1 MVEENSK
8 LEYYGNEILY
18 LDSQLDSWYKF
29 DEKFK
34 IAFDMRMDSLK
45 NSTNQSFMKRHY
57 TDSTTFN
64 PVDNY
69 GRVDALMWLSYSDA
83 EKKKILDKDLED
95 YFKV

>member
-1 MVEENSK
+1 MVVENSK
-8 LEYYGNEILY
+8 LEYYRNEILY

-45 NSTNQSFMKRHY
+45 NSTDTSFMKRHY

-83 EKKKILDKDLED
+83 EKKNILDKDLED

>member
-8 LEYYGNEILY
+8 SDYYKDEIISLE
-18 LDSQLDSWYKF
+18 SQLDSWYAF
-29 DEKFK
+29 DERFK
-34 IAFDMRMDSLK
+34 TVVESRMESL
-45 NSTNQSFMKRHY
+45 TNTTDKIFMKQHY
-57 TDSTTFN
+57 KESPTFT

-83 EKKKILDKDLED
+83 EKQKILDKDLED

>member
-8 LEYYGNEILY
+8 LEHRQRWILY
-18 LDSQLDSWYKF
+18 LDSQLDSWYAF
-29 DEKFK
+29 DETFK
-34 IAFDMRMDSLK
+34 IAFETRMDSLK
-45 NSTNQSFMKRHY
+45 NSTDKSFMKRHY
-57 TDSTTFN
+57 RDSTTFN

-83 EKKKILDKDLED
+83 EKKIILDKDLED

>member
-45 NSTNQSFMKRHY
+45 NSTDTSFMKRHY
-57 TDSTTFN
+57 TD
-64 PVDNY
+64 
-69 GRVDALMWLSYSDA
+69 
-83 EKKKILDKDLED
+83 
-95 YFKV
+95 